1 MPVNITFRSKLIG
14 DVHNFCKN
22 SKLGILNDQ
31 LNLVELI
38 VLLSR
43 YQEEGV
49 ERKRPANP
57 S

>member
-1 MPVNITFRSKLIG
+1 MPVNITFRSQLIG